1 MLTFK
6 KYALFYL
13 ISFFRYDIIKQP
25 KEEFMT
31 KIIAFSNQ
39 KGGVGK
45 TTTCVNLATYL
56 AAFGKK
62 VLLIDLD
69 PQGNATTGVG
79 VEKTKD
85 TKTFYDVIVEECGIK
100 DVIVDTQIVNLHV
113 LPSNVDLAGAEIDLV
128 QMENREKILKSNI
141 GEIKNNYDY
150 ILMDCPPSLGLITVN
165 ALTATDSVIIPI
177 QCEFYALEGL
187 SQLMN
192 TIKLIKQYYN
202 PNIEIE
208 GVALTMKDNR
218 SNLVNQ
224 VAEEIQN
231 FFGSK
236 VYDTI
241 IPRNVRLAEA
251 PSHGLPIY
259 LYDSKCTGGIAYQD
273 LAQEFLKRNNDK
285 GTLMSKYKLYKGELL
300 DE

>member
-1 MLTFK
+1 MAK
-6 KYALFYL
+6 V
-13 ISFFRYDIIKQP
+13 
-25 KEEFMT
+25 
-31 KIIAFSNQ
+31 IAFANQ

-56 AAFGKK
+56 AAYGKK

-85 TKTFYDVIVEECGIK
+85 MNTFYDVVTGEAELVDLIQPTNIKGLFIVA
-100 DVIVDTQIVNLHV
+100 
-113 LPSNVDLAGAEIDLV
+113 SNVDLAGAEVDLV
-128 QMENREKILKSNI
+128 QKENREKVLSNQLDLV
-141 GEIKNNYDY
+141 KNNYDY
-150 ILMDCPPSLGLITVN
+150 VLMDCPPSLGLITVN
-165 ALTATDSVIIPI
+165 ALTATNSVIIPI

-192 TIKLIKQYYN
+192 TVKLIKQYYN

-208 GVALTMKDNR
+208 GVILTMKDSR

-224 VAEEIQN
+224 VAKEIKG
-231 FFGSK
+231 FFGKK
-236 VYDTI
+236 VYETV

-259 LYDSKCTGGIAYQD
+259 LYDNKSTGGIAYND
-273 LAQEFLKRNNDK
+273 LTREFLRRNKDSGALIDK
-285 GTLMSKYKLYKGELL
+285 KKLFKGDLNNE
-300 DE
+300 

>member
-1 MLTFK
+1 
-6 KYALFYL
+6 
-13 ISFFRYDIIKQP
+13 
-25 KEEFMT
+25 MT
-31 KIIAFSNQ
+31 KIIAFTNQ

-56 AAFGKK
+56 AAYGKR
-62 VLLIDLD
+62 VLLVDMD

-79 VEKTKD
+79 YEKTKD
-85 TKTFYDVIVEECGIK
+85 METFYDVIVGETTIAAVIK
-100 DVIVDTQIVNLHV
+100 ETNIKNLHI

-128 QMENREKILKSNI
+128 QMENREKILSNQFDK
-141 GEIKNNYDY
+141 IKDKYDY
-150 ILMDCPPSLGLITVN
+150 IFIDCPPSLGLITVN
-165 ALTATDSVIIPI
+165 ALTATNSVIIPI

-192 TIKLIKQYYN
+192 TIRLVKQYYN
-202 PNIEIE
+202 PKIEIE
-208 GVALTMKDNR
+208 GVILTMKDSR

-224 VAEEIQN
+224 VAKEIKD
-231 FFGSK
+231 FFGKK
-236 VYDTI
+236 VYDTV

-259 LYDSKCTGGIAYQD
+259 LYDNRSSGGVAYND
-273 LAQEFLKRNNDK
+273 LSREFLRRNKDSGALIDK
-285 GTLMSKYKLYKGELL
+285 KLLYKGVLR